1 MAIVI
6 TLSPELEARL
16 RDKAVR
22 QGQDVNLLASEL
34 LANLLE
40 WEAQD
45 SEAAIKGIQQGLENF
60 ETGQFR
66 SFDEFEIK
74 MLDETTLE
82 QRLVTLERAVAELQN
97 KSQSKSTS
105 ENWLEKLSGSISDE
119 AAFLAALEYGR
130 AFRQVDRPVDEGD
143 RGS

>member
-16 RDKAVR
+16 RDQAVR

-34 LANLLE
+34 LANILE

-66 SFDEFEIK
+66 SFDEFAQ
-74 MLDETTLE
+74 E
-82 QRLVTLERAVAELQN
+82 QRRKYN
-97 KSQSKSTS
+97 
-105 ENWLEKLSGSISDE
+105 LSADS
-119 AAFLAALEYGR
+119 
-130 AFRQVDRPVDEGD
+130 
-143 RGS
+143 